1 MVVQQSFQNTGFQVL
16 RTDLGEVGVADDFQS
31 NQMKQ
36 VGDLLHSFGFE
47 LLEDKSGKMAEKIK
61 NAIVELIQSR
71 IYVPKTNYSAYL
83 SEELKHERYQ

>member
-31 NQMKQ
+31 NQ